1 MKNAGAGIQP
11 DETLAALARELQ
23 GLGNP
28 IVVFNK
34 SHSGSRLLAA
44 VLAQAGV
51 FMGSERNE
59 SNDAVVLFPV
69 VEELVR
75 RYYPDYSPL
84 WKRPGDPALARLVC
98 DAFGKHLS
106 GHAAQARQ
114 PWGWKL
120 CETGY
125 VLPVID
131 ALFPGA
137 RYVHLIRDGRDVAFC
152 DHRGPVEPFWR
163 KVYFDTDRL
172 ASWHGLDLTAVDYRR
187 RSHLYNALHWVNAV
201 RVGRAFSAMLRDR
214 CLEVR
219 YEDLCSD
226 FPTTVRNVLHF
237 VGVED
242 AAQAVIDTLAPTV
255 RYESIGKHRA
265 ASARRRRQV
274 LAIERPLLLSL
285 GYLHHDPVPPR
296 PTARALLY
304 RALAIAARRS
314 RSQRARRDQLDGLE
328 SLK

>member
-1 MKNAGAGIQP
+1 MKNAGAETQP
-11 DETLAALARELQ
+11 DTTIAVLAPGLQAL
-23 GLGNP
+23 GDP

-44 VLAQAGV
+44 VLVQAGV
-51 FMGSERNE
+51 FMGNERNE
-59 SNDAVVLFPV
+59 SNDAVALFPV

-75 RYYPDYSPL
+75 RYYPDYSAL
-84 WKRPGDPALARLVC
+84 WNRPGDPALARRVC
-98 DAFGKHLS
+98 DAFGAHLA
-106 GHAAQARQ
+106 GLGVEARR

-131 ALFPGA
+131 ALFPAA

-163 KVYFDTDRL
+163 KVYFDTDRV
-172 ASWHGLDLTAVDYRR
+172 ASWHGLDLTAADYRR

-201 RVGRAFSAMLRDR
+201 RVGRAFSAMLRER

-226 FPTTVRNVLHF
+226 FPTTVRKVLHF
-237 VGVED
+237 AGVED
-242 AAQAVIDTLAPTV
+242 AAEAVIDTLAPTV
-255 RYESIGKHRA
+255 RRESIGKHRA
-265 ASARRRRQV
+265 VSARRRRQV

-285 GYLHHDPVPPR
+285 GYLQHDPVPPLVA
-296 PTARALLY
+296 ARALLR
-304 RALAIAARRS
+304 RAHSALGALRGAARS
-314 RSQRARRDQLDGLE
+314 PL
-328 SLK
+328 